1 MNRDPYQTWRGLGA
15 RDLAAAAGQ
24 RVAES
29 LAAYAPP
36 DDLDPVVRRQ
46 LDAYCLG

>member
-1 MNRDPYQTWRGLGA
+1 M
-15 RDLAAAAGQ
+15 AAQ

-36 DDLDPVVRRQ
+36 DDLDHVVRRQ